1 MKITRL
7 LSENIK
13 RIVTVEIK
21 PDGNMIE
28 ITGRNDAG
36 KSAVLDSI
44 FWALAGTGSHQ
55 PMPIRDGQTE
65 ARIVLEMGDLV
76 VKRRFKK
83 DAEGTRVTTK
93 VTLGRADGAN
103 YSRPQ
108 ERLDEMISALAF
120 DPLAFAEAK
129 PEEQYKIL
137 RGFVQGVDWDKT
149 EAETKADF
157 DQRTLVNRDVNALEA
172 RLGAKLE
179 TLPVLEPMDTSG
191 IRKQMAGANQ
201 VQADNAALAQQRLM
215 LTQNIAAMRT
225 LSEQDE
231 QRIGQIEEDIKTKQV
246 EIARLQENN
255 NMRLEGGA
263 RDEAAIGRL
272 AAPEP
277 EPDIMALQAK
287 LEQAQTHNQ
296 RCELTKQ
303 AKDKQAEADALTR
316 KLDERKEFVRLAVE
330 NSNMPASGL
339 ELKDG
344 QVFLNGAPLVQA
356 GTAMKYKLSG
366 AIMVGMNPTLRVVL
380 VRNSN
385 LLDEDG
391 RAFYQALADEHDFQ
405 FWMERVDSS
414 GEIGFYIEDGRV
426 AARDGEP
433 VAPAMIQESASPP
446 GVVPPGPATQR
457 LADGAVET
465 HTEEKPEAMGS
476 TAQATPVV
484 ETATSPGNAPAP
496 APAPMTDQQLS
507 DVGQVDETDDDTPPS
522 DRQQGL
528 TL

>member
-1 MKITRL
+1 
-7 LSENIK
+7 
-13 RIVTVEIK
+13 
-21 PDGNMIE
+21 
-28 ITGRNDAG
+28 
-36 KSAVLDSI
+36 
-44 FWALAGTGSHQ
+44 
-55 PMPIRDGQTE
+55 MPIRDGQTE

-137 RGFVQGVDWDKT
+137 RGFVQGVDWDQV

-157 DQRTLVNRDVNALEA
+157 DQRTLVNRDVSALEA

-179 TLPVLEPMDTSG
+179 NLPDIEPVDSTD
-191 IRKQMAGANQ
+191 IRKQMAGANL
-201 VQADNAALAQQRLM
+201 VQSDNAALAQQRTM
-215 LTQNIAAMRT
+215 LTQNINAM
-225 LSEQDE
+225 EQVMVNDR
-231 QRIGQIEEDIKTKQV
+231 QRVGQIEEEIKTKQA
-246 EIARLQENN
+246 EIKRLQENDVL
-255 NMRLEGGA
+255 RQEGIE
-263 RDEAAIGRL
+263 RDRAAIEDL
-272 AAPEP
+272 DAPAP

-287 LEQAQTHNQ
+287 LEQAQTHN
-296 RCELTKQ
+296 RRVELTKQ
-303 AKDKQAEADALTR
+303 AREKQAEADALTK

-391 RAFYQALADEHDFQ
+391 RAFYQALADEHSIS
-405 FWMERVDSS
+405 SS
-414 GEIGFYIEDGRV
+414 GSNGSIP
-426 AARDGEP
+426 AAR
-433 VAPAMIQESASPP
+433 
-446 GVVPPGPATQR
+446 
-457 LADGAVET
+457 
-465 HTEEKPEAMGS
+465 
-476 TAQATPVV
+476 
-484 ETATSPGNAPAP
+484 
-496 APAPMTDQQLS
+496 
-507 DVGQVDETDDDTPPS
+507 
-522 DRQQGL
+522 
-528 TL
+528 